1 MNLHGQLSVAR
12 AHGLR
17 PGGGPA
23 CAYPRSPSASAITAV
38 RPSPLASRVP
48 PRRHLRWPPAPEPA
62 DRPLQAERQPGADPL
77 EAVVGRL
84 DRLDRRMEQLAQV
97 FA

>member
-1 MNLHGQLSVAR
+1 
-12 AHGLR
+12 
-17 PGGGPA
+17 
-23 CAYPRSPSASAITAV
+23 
-38 RPSPLASRVP
+38 VP
-48 PRRHLRWPPAPEPA
+48 PRRHLRWPPAREPA